1 MVSPLKNTLNHF
13 KKDSCAEHWDQ
24 IWSSPSPSWGGYYHR
39 WIGRVC
45 GFVIPKG
52 ARVLELG
59 CGCGDLLASLLP
71 DYGVGID
78 FSPAAISKARINH
91 PGLHFKVMNAE
102 SLELGTEKFDFII
115 LSDIVN
121 DLWDVQTT
129 LKGITPHCH
138 PGSRLVIN
146 FYSHLWRIPLQMAQ
160 RLRLATPTMPQNWI
174 TVEDI
179 RNFFALESFELL
191 DNWFEMVVPLNLP
204 GASLFNRFLAKVAP
218 FRWFALI
225 NFVVARPIMT
235 RIDAKPTCTVV
246 IAARNEE
253 GHINELFERLLDLEF
268 ATEIIFVEGNSN
280 DGTHLA
286 IKQAISDHPSIN
298 CRLLTQSGKGKG
310 DAVRTGFA
318 VAGGDVL
325 IILDADMTVMPED
338 LKRFYEAIVSHKG
351 DFINGVRLV
360 YPMEDKAMKFFN
372 LVGNKFFSIAF
383 SWLLGQPIRDT
394 LCGTKV
400 IWRKDYERLATD
412 RAYFG
417 NFDPFGDF
425 DLLFGAA
432 KLKLKILEIPV
443 RYHERQY
450 GETNISRWYHGFL
463 LLKMVIFAARRI
475 KFF

>member
-1 MVSPLKNTLNHF
+1 MVSHLKHNLNHLN
-13 KKDSCAEHWDQ
+13 KDRRAEHWDR
-24 IWSSPSPSWGGYYHR
+24 IWSSSPPSLGGYYHR
-39 WIGRVC
+39 WLERVYR
-45 GFVIPKG
+45 FIIPKG

-78 FSPAAISKARINH
+78 FSPAAISKARIDH
-91 PGLHFKVMNAE
+91 PGLQFEVMDAE
-102 SLELGTEKFDFII
+102 SLELGTEQFDFII

-129 LKGITPHCH
+129 LKEVYPHCH
-138 PGSRLVIN
+138 PDTRLVIN
-146 FYSHLWRIPLQMAQ
+146 FYSQLWRQPLHMAQ
-160 RLRLATPTMPQNWI
+160 RLRLATPTILQNWI
-174 TVEDI
+174 TVEDA
-179 RNFFALESFELL
+179 RNFLTLESFELL
-191 DNWFEMVVPLNLP
+191 ENWSEIVVPLNLP
-204 GASLFNRFLAKVAP
+204 GASFFNRYLAKVAP
-218 FRWFALI
+218 FRWFTLT
-225 NFVVARPIMT
+225 NFVIARPIMT
-235 RIDAKPTCTVV
+235 RIDVKPTCTVV

-280 DGTHLA
+280 DDTHFA
-286 IKQAISDHPSIN
+286 IKQAISNHPTLN

-310 DAVRTGFA
+310 DAVRKGFA
-318 VAGGDVL
+318 VAVGDVL
-325 IILDADMTVMPED
+325 MILDADMTVLPED
-338 LKRFYEAIVSHKG
+338 LKRFYDAIVSHKG

-360 YPMEDKAMKFFN
+360 YPMEERAMKFFN
-372 LVGNKFFSIAF
+372 LVGNKFFSFAF

-400 IWRKDYERLATD
+400 IWRKDYERLAKG

-417 NFDPFGDF
+417 DFDPFGDF

-443 RYHERQY
+443 RYHERRY
-450 GETNISRWYHGFL
+450 GETNISRWKHGFL